1 MSAKGRAERDYGS
14 AKRASIRMTAP
25 KATGRPLRIPFMSGL
40 ARIAALVIA
49 AALAGPAPMPAL
61 AADALA
67 TFPSKPVRLIVP
79 FPPGGSTDILARAI
93 GQKLSEAWGQP
104 LVIDNRPGA
113 GGIIGMETAAKA
125 APDGYT
131 LVMGHVGTL
140 AANPALYKSLP
151 YDPVKDFAPVTL
163 IAMVPNVLVV
173 GPAVSSKTV
182 AELVAL
188 AKSKPGKLDYGSG
201 GNGSAAHLATEYFKL
216 KAGIDIQHVPYKGT
230 APALQD
236 LLGGQIAFIITG
248 LPPVLP
254 QVKSG
259 KLRILGVASAQ
270 RLKQFPDIPTI
281 AESGVPGYEATQWYG
296 ILAPAATPKDVV
308 AKLNRD
314 VVNALK
320 DPSVADKLAAEGAN
334 PVGDSPGE
342 FAAFIRNEID
352 LWGKVIRAT
361 GAKVE

>member
-1 MSAKGRAERDYGS
+1 MSAKGRPEREYGS
-14 AKRASIRMTAP
+14 AKRAGIPTTAP
-25 KATGRPLRIPFMSGL
+25 KAAGRPLRIPFMPGL
-40 ARIAALVIA
+40 TRIAALVIA
-49 AALAGPAPMPAL
+49 AVLAGPAPMPAL

-67 TFPSKPVRLIVP
+67 TFPGRPVRLIVP

-93 GQKLSEAWGQP
+93 GQKLAEAWGQP

-248 LPPVLP
+248 LPPVLA

-320 DPSVADKLAAEGAN
+320 DPSVADKLAAEGAD

-342 FAAFIRNEID
+342 FAAFIRSEID

>member
-1 MSAKGRAERDYGS
+1 
-14 AKRASIRMTAP
+14 MT
-25 KATGRPLRIPFMSGL
+25 TL
-40 ARIAALVIA
+40 ARISALVFA
-49 AALAGPAPMPAL
+49 AALSALVAPRAD

-67 TFPSKPVRLIVP
+67 SFPSKPVRLIVP
-79 FPPGGSTDILARAI
+79 FTPGGSTDILARAI
-93 GQKLSEAWGQP
+93 GQKLGETWGQS

-113 GGIIGMETAAKA
+113 GGIIGMELAAKA

-131 LVMGHVGTL
+131 RVMGHVGTL

-151 YDPVKDFAPVTL
+151 YDPVRDFAPVTL
-163 IAMVPNVLVV
+163 IAMVPNVLAV
-173 GPAVSSKTV
+173 GPAVPSKTV
-182 AELVAL
+182 GELIAL

-216 KAGIDIQHVPYKGT
+216 KAGVDIQHVPYKGT

-236 LLGGQIAFIITG
+236 LLGGQIALVITG

-254 QVKSG
+254 HAKAG
-259 KLRILGVASAQ
+259 KVRILGVASAQ

-281 AESGVPGYEATQWYG
+281 AESGVPEYEATQWYG
-296 ILAPAATPKDVV
+296 ILAPAATPKDLV

-314 VVNALK
+314 IVNVLK
-320 DPSVADKLAAEGAN
+320 DPSVADKLAAEGAD
-334 PVGDSPGE
+334 PVGDSPE
-342 FAAFIRNEID
+342 HFYAFIRSEID

-361 GAKVE
+361 GAKAE

>member
-1 MSAKGRAERDYGS
+1 MIARFVRLAASALGASALLATPTLAAE
-14 AKRASIRMTAP
+14 P
-25 KATGRPLRIPFMSGL
+25 
-40 ARIAALVIA
+40 A
-49 AALAGPAPMPAL
+49 AAY
-61 AADALA
+61 
-67 TFPSKPVRLIVP
+67 PSKPVRLVVP
-79 FPPGGSTDILARAI
+79 FTPGGSTDILARAV

-104 LVIDNRPGA
+104 VVIDNRPGA
-113 GGIIGMETAAKA
+113 GGIIGMEAVARA

-140 AANPALYKSLP
+140 AANPALYRTLP

-163 IAMVPNVLVV
+163 IARVPNVLVV
-173 GPAVSSKTV
+173 GPAVPSRSV
-182 AELVAL
+182 AELIAL
-188 AKSKPGKLDYGSG
+188 AKAKPGKLDYGSG

-216 KAGIDIQHVPYKGT
+216 KAGVDLQHIPYKGT

-236 LLGGQIAFIITG
+236 LLGGQIALMITG

-254 QVKSG
+254 HVKAG

-270 RLKQFPDIPTI
+270 RQRLFPDIPTI

-308 AKLNRD
+308 AKLNREF
-314 VVNALK
+314 VKALK
-320 DPSVADKLAAEGAN
+320 DPAVAEKLALEGAD
-334 PVGDSPGE
+334 PVGDTPE
-342 FAAFIRNEID
+342 QFAAFIASEID

-361 GAKVE
+361 GAKAE

>member
-1 MSAKGRAERDYGS
+1 
-14 AKRASIRMTAP
+14 MT
-25 KATGRPLRIPFMSGL
+25 TLT
-40 ARIAALVIA
+40 RIAAFVFAGALTGA
-49 AALAGPAPMPAL
+49 AALPAR
-61 AADALA
+61 AAEAPA
-67 TFPSKPVRLIVP
+67 TFPTKPIRLIVP

-93 GQKLSEAWGQP
+93 GQKLTEAWGQSV
-104 LVIDNRPGA
+104 VIDNRPGA

-173 GPAVSSKTV
+173 GPAVPSKNV

-216 KAGIDIQHVPYKGT
+216 KAGIDVQHVPYKGT
-230 APALQD
+230 APALAD

-254 QVKSG
+254 HVKAG

-296 ILAPAATPKDVV
+296 ILAPAATPKDLV

-314 VVNALK
+314 VVHALK
-320 DPSVADKLAAEGAN
+320 EPSVAEKLAAEGAD
-334 PVGDSPGE
+334 PVGDTPEQFG
-342 FAAFIRNEID
+342 AFIRSEID

>member
-1 MSAKGRAERDYGS
+1 
-14 AKRASIRMTAP
+14 MTTV
-25 KATGRPLRIPFMSGL
+25 K
-40 ARIAALVIA
+40 RIAALAFA
-49 AALAGPAPMPAL
+49 AALTGAAALPTRAAEAPAA
-61 AADALA
+61 
-67 TFPSKPVRLIVP
+67 FPTKPIRLIVP
-79 FPPGGSTDILARAI
+79 FTPGGSTDILARAI
-93 GQKLSEAWGQP
+93 GQKLTDAWGQSV
-104 LVIDNRPGA
+104 VIDNRPGA

-151 YDPVKDFAPVTL
+151 YDPVKDFAPITL

-173 GPAVSSKTV
+173 GPAVPSKSV

-216 KAGIDIQHVPYKGT
+216 KAGVDVQHVPYKGT
-230 APALQD
+230 APALAD

-254 QVKSG
+254 QVKAG

-296 ILAPAATPKDVV
+296 ILAPAATPKELV

-314 VVNALK
+314 IVRALK
-320 DPSVADKLAAEGAN
+320 DPSVAEKLSAEGAE
-334 PVGDSPGE
+334 PVGDSPEQFG
-342 FAAFIRNEID
+342 AFIRSEID

-361 GAKVE
+361 GAKAE